1 MRCGLNVVSSQNFY
15 AEILTPKIMVLETWA
30 IGRCLEH
37 EGKALMNGI
46 SVLIKQ
52 TLEMFGP
59 FSALREHREIAV
71 YDPGRGS
78 SPDTES
84 ACTFNWTS

>member
-46 SVLIKQ
+46 SVLIKETPQ
-52 TLEMFGP
+52 CPLD
-59 FSALREHREIAV
+59 FSTI
-71 YDPGRGS
+71 
-78 SPDTES
+78 
-84 ACTFNWTS
+84 